1 MTPQT
6 VQNFPGQP
14 CSTSSRYWRNG
25 ESICGRNQKPTRL
38 DTTDIVDPAVASSIF
53 CAEEKG
59 IEHFKKFVADNLVQ
73 WSTQISDPI
82 K

>member
-1 MTPQT
+1 MGNPFVEEKKQ
-6 VQNFPGQP
+6 
-14 CSTSSRYWRNG
+14 
-25 ESICGRNQKPTRL
+25 PTRL

-59 IEHFKKFVADNLVQ
+59 IEHFKKFVADSLVQ